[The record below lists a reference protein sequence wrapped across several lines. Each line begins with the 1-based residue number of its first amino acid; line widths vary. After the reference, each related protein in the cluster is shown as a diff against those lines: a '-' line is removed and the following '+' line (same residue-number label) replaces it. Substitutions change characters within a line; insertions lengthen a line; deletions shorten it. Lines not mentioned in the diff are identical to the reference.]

1 MLDFV
6 TLAAL
11 LSTSHLGHAQSLVS
25 TSSAP
30 VAIHTVSV
38 GAVPHLFSPN
48 DFKAAIGDI
57 IEFRFYPL
65 NHSVARAAY
74 KNPCTPYEV
83 NGIGKQGFWSGFKP
97 VSVILPDPP
106 KFRLL
111 VNDTEPIFFYCSAP
125 AACNKDGMV
134 GVINPNSTHTFET
147 QYAFAHNSTLAF
159 SPGESF
165 LAEED
170 VPTKSASSSSST
182 STTSASTAAATI
194 APTSSPASPNSH
206 QTLSAGAIAGIAIGG
221 AVVLLIF
228 GALVYLCG
236 RQRTM
241 GEIFR
246 HNQHPPPPS
255 YVSNPGRMSVAP
267 SPGYKSPHVEDPSR
281 FSSAAGYYTNEN
293 GSYRSRSAPLEES
306 MEYSSLTGSNLAAG
320 KVSPNR
326 AGSPFIPRPV
336 PQSPGR
342 SPLTPITLTDRPVF
356 DSIGSGDNIGR
367 TKSQTG
373 PHEMPTAEN
382 GQIYTPYSIS
392 R

>member
-1 MLDFV
+1 MWQAASCDRRVYPSNRQQQPPPCETRSIAICAIF
-6 TLAAL
+6 TLNDYAGNPEHASGRQYSAATFDYGS
-11 LSTSHLGHAQSLVS
+11 LS
-25 TSSAP
+25 
-30 VAIHTVSV
+30 
-38 GAVPHLFSPN
+38 
-48 DFKAAIGDI
+48 
-57 IEFRFYPL
+57 EF
-65 NHSVARAAY
+65 A
-74 KNPCTPYEV
+74 CIPYEV

-111 VNDTEPIFFYCSAP
+111 INDTEPIFFYCSAP

-159 SPGESF
+159 GPGESF
-165 LAEED
+165 PVEED

-194 APTSSPASPNSH
+194 APTTSPASPNSH
-206 QTLSAGAIAGIAIGG
+206 QALSAGAIAGIAIGG
-221 AVVLLIF
+221 AVVLLVF

-241 GEIFR
+241 GELFR

-255 YVSNPGRMSVAP
+255 YVSNPGRMSAAA

-293 GSYRSRSAPLEES
+293 ESYRSRSPPFEES

-320 KVSPNR
+320 K
-326 AGSPFIPRPV
+326 AGSA
-336 PQSPGR
+336 SPGR

-356 DSIGSGDNIGR
+356 DPIGSGDNIGR
-367 TKSQTG
+367 TNSQTG

-382 GQIYTPYSIS
+382 GQIYTPYSIP